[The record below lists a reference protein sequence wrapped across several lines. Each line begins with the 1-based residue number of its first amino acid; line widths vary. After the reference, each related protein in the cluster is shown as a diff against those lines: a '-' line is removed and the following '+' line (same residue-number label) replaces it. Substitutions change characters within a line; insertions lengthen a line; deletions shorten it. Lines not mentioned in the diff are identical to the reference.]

1 MVLRLVLGALF
12 VAMAA
17 GQLASLRQMPG
28 ILAGYGLVAG
38 SAAAV
43 LAVALIV
50 GELVCGVWF
59 LARPRSRALAP
70 VLVFT
75 GVAVVWALL
84 AVQAF
89 ARGLTVANC
98 GCFGVYL
105 VQRLSWFVLVQDAL
119 LLLYAG
125 VLLRTALGTPPPTA
139 ARPPTPA
146 RPAAAP
152 GGGSGSGPGSGS
164 GSGSGPGP
172 GPGPGSGS
180 GAGAPDRQDRSE

>member
-1 MVLRLVLGALF
+1 MRLVLGALF

-17 GQLASLRQMPG
+17 GQLASLPQMPG
-28 ILAGYGLVAG
+28 ILAAYGLVAG
-38 SAAAV
+38 PAAAV
-43 LAVALIV
+43 LAVALIA
-50 GELVCGVWF
+50 GELVSGVWF

-98 GCFGVYL
+98 GCFGVFL
-105 VQRLSWFVLVQDAL
+105 VQSLSWFVLVQDAL

-125 VLLRTALGTPPPTA
+125 VLLRTALRTAPATA
-139 ARPPTPA
+139 AGPSA
-146 RPAAAP
+146 VSVP
-152 GGGSGSGPGSGS
+152 GVVPGA
-164 GSGSGPGP
+164 
-172 GPGPGSGS
+172 
-180 GAGAPDRQDRSE
+180 GAGAPDRRDPSE

>member
-28 ILAGYGLVAG
+28 ILAEYGLVAG
-38 SAAAV
+38 PAAAV

-98 GCFGVYL
+98 GCFGIYL

-125 VLLRTALGTPPPTA
+125 VLLRTALGTAPATAAPPTA
-139 ARPPTPA
+139 AS
-146 RPAAAP
+146 
-152 GGGSGSGPGSGS
+152 GGGA
-164 GSGSGPGP
+164 
-172 GPGPGSGS
+172 GS
-180 GAGAPDRQDRSE
+180 GAGSGAGTPDRQDPSE